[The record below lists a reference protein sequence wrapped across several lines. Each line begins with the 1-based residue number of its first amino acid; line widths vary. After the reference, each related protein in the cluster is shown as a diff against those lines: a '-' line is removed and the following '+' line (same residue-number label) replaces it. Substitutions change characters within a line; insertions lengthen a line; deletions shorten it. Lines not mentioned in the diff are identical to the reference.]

1 MATIS
6 MANKVRAFWPYPL
19 IALPGQKCLKS
30 VKMCQIYE
38 DHIKTIC
45 MAKQGYSGHAGCGVH
60 DAGNLT

>member
-45 MAKQGYSGHAGCGVH
+45 MAKQGYSGQVW
-60 DAGNLT
+60 